1 MGMSINQSNAL
12 DTCIMGTSERFLSQ
26 PMAGCEKSRDCNRT
40 PCSYSSRVVD
50 LQWIFDIY

>member
-26 PMAGCEKSRDCNRT
+26 PTAGCEKSCDCNRT